1 MIEHTYQLVFIGAAL
16 FLFAVF
22 ASIISRRLGA
32 PLLLIFLLLGM
43 LAGEDGIGGI
53 RFDDIDTAFLIG
65 NLALAIIIFD
75 GGLGTRMD
83 TFRSSLRPALS
94 LATVGV
100 FLTAGITGAA
110 ACYILDLPWQE
121 GLLIGAI
128 VGSTDAAAVFGLIKN
143 AGLNLKD
150 RTGATL
156 EIESGSNDPMAIFL
170 TITLVEALS
179 SPAGLSGWLLVAELV
194 KQMGLG
200 LLFGVIGGYVIPAA
214 LRKVTLPVSLYPL
227 MVFAAAL
234 TLFGGTSFSGGS
246 GFLAIYIAGVMTGT
260 TSFLYMNDIRR
271 FHDGIAWLSQIGMFL
286 MLGLLV
292 TPSLLPP
299 IIIPALIIAGILIF
313 VARPL
318 AVAVSL
324 LPFRFP
330 WRDQVFVSWC
340 GLRGAV
346 PIILALFPSLAG
358 LENARTYFELVF
370 FVVLTSLV
378 IQGWTIAPMARW
390 LKVDLPVA
398 LKLPSFKSTHLPSNP
413 HKDLVVYQVVTGSSV
428 IGKSIYQL
436 VLPDSAQVV
445 ALIRNEIPLN
455 SNEEN
460 KLQESDQVVIV
471 ATTGMAEKLADL
483 FSPAISRMSSKLSS
497 NYFGDFSIRPNSALG
512 DLALLYN
519 FEIPDELKH
528 LTVGEHI
535 KRKFGGRPVVG
546 DALTFPQLKLTVKE
560 MKNGEISLIGLKL
573 NLDS

>member
-53 RFDDIDTAFLIG
+53 HFDDIDTAFLIG

-179 SPAGLSGWLLVAELV
+179 SPAGLSGWLLLAELA

-200 LLFGVIGGYVIPAA
+200 LLFGVLGGYAIPAA
-214 LRKVTLPVSLYPL
+214 LGKITLPVSLYPL

-260 TSFLYMNDIRR
+260 TSSLYMNDIRR

-313 VARPL
+313 IARPL

-330 WRDQVFVSWC
+330 VRDQVFVSWC

-346 PIILALFPSLAG
+346 PIILALFPALAG
-358 LENARTYFELVF
+358 LENARIYFELVF

-390 LKVDLPVA
+390 LKVDLPVT

-413 HKDLVVYQVVTGSSV
+413 HKDLVVYQVVAGSSV

-436 VLPDSAQVV
+436 VLPVSAQVV
-445 ALIRNEIPLN
+445 ALIRDEIPLN

-460 KLQESDQVVIV
+460 TLQESDQVVIV

-483 FSPAISRMSSKLSS
+483 FSPALSRMSSKQSS
-497 NYFGDFSIRPNSALG
+497 SYFGDFTIRPNSKLG
-512 DLALLYN
+512 DLALLYT
-519 FEIPDELKH
+519 FDIPDELKH

-535 KRKFGGRPVVG
+535 KRKFRGRPVVG

>member
-53 RFDDIDTAFLIG
+53 HFNDIDTAFLIG

-179 SPAGLSGWLLVAELV
+179 SPAGLSGWLLLAELA

-200 LLFGVIGGYVIPAA
+200 LLFGVLGGYAIPAA
-214 LRKVTLPVSLYPL
+214 LGKITLPVSLYPL

-260 TSFLYMNDIRR
+260 TSSLYMIDIRR

-313 VARPL
+313 IARPL

-330 WRDQVFVSWC
+330 VRDQVFVSWC

-358 LENARTYFELVF
+358 LENARIYFELVF

-390 LKVDLPVA
+390 LKVDLPVT

-413 HKDLVVYQVVTGSSV
+413 HKDLVVYQVVAGSSV

-436 VLPDSAQVV
+436 VLPVSAQVV
-445 ALIRNEIPLN
+445 ALIRDEIPLN

-460 KLQESDQVVIV
+460 TLQESDQVVIV

-483 FSPAISRMSSKLSS
+483 FSPALSRMSSKQSS
-497 NYFGDFSIRPNSALG
+497 SYFGDFTIRPNSKLG
-512 DLALLYN
+512 DLALLYT
-519 FEIPDELKH
+519 FDIPDELKH

-535 KRKFGGRPVVG
+535 KRKFRGRPVVG

>member
-53 RFDDIDTAFLIG
+53 HFDDIDTAFLIG

-179 SPAGLSGWLLVAELV
+179 SPAGLSGWLLLAELA

-200 LLFGVIGGYVIPAA
+200 LLFGVLGGYAIPAA
-214 LRKVTLPVSLYPL
+214 LGKITLPVSLYPL

-260 TSFLYMNDIRR
+260 TSSLYMNDIRR

-330 WRDQVFVSWC
+330 VRDQVFVSWC

-358 LENARTYFELVF
+358 LENARIYFELVF

-390 LKVDLPVA
+390 LKVDLPVT

-413 HKDLVVYQVVTGSSV
+413 HKDLVVYQVVAGSSV

-436 VLPDSAQVV
+436 VLPVSAQVV
-445 ALIRNEIPLN
+445 ALIRDEIPLN

-460 KLQESDQVVIV
+460 TLQESDQVVIV

-483 FSPAISRMSSKLSS
+483 FSPALSRMSSKQSS
-497 NYFGDFSIRPNSALG
+497 SYFGDFTIRPNSKLG
-512 DLALLYN
+512 DLALLYT
-519 FEIPDELKH
+519 FDIPDELKH

-535 KRKFGGRPVVG
+535 KRKFRGRPVVG

>member
-53 RFDDIDTAFLIG
+53 HFDDIDTAFLIG

-179 SPAGLSGWLLVAELV
+179 SPAGLSGWLLLAELA

-200 LLFGVIGGYVIPAA
+200 LLFGVLGGYAIPAA
-214 LRKVTLPVSLYPL
+214 LGKITLPVSLYPL

-260 TSFLYMNDIRR
+260 TSSLYMIDIRR

-313 VARPL
+313 IARPL

-330 WRDQVFVSWC
+330 VRDQVFVSWC

-358 LENARTYFELVF
+358 LENARIYFELVF

-390 LKVDLPVA
+390 LKVDLPVT

-413 HKDLVVYQVVTGSSV
+413 HKDLVVYQVVAGSSV

-436 VLPDSAQVV
+436 VLPVSAQVV
-445 ALIRNEIPLN
+445 ALIRDEIPLN

-460 KLQESDQVVIV
+460 TLQESDQVVIV

-483 FSPAISRMSSKLSS
+483 FSPALSRMSSKQSS
-497 NYFGDFSIRPNSALG
+497 SYFGDFTIRPNSKLG
-512 DLALLYN
+512 DLALLYT
-519 FEIPDELKH
+519 FDIPDELKH

-535 KRKFGGRPVVG
+535 KRKFRGRPVVG

>member
-1 MIEHTYQLVFIGAAL
+1 MEHTYQLVFIGAAL

-53 RFDDIDTAFLIG
+53 HFDDIDTAFLIG

-179 SPAGLSGWLLVAELV
+179 SPAGLSGWLLLAELA

-200 LLFGVIGGYVIPAA
+200 LLFGVLGGYAIPAA
-214 LRKVTLPVSLYPL
+214 LGKITLPVSLYPL

-260 TSFLYMNDIRR
+260 TSSLYMIDIRR

-313 VARPL
+313 IARPL

-330 WRDQVFVSWC
+330 VRDQVFVSWC

-358 LENARTYFELVF
+358 LENARIYFELVF

-390 LKVDLPVA
+390 LKVDLPVT

-413 HKDLVVYQVVTGSSV
+413 HKDLVVYQVVAGSSV

-436 VLPDSAQVV
+436 VLPVSAQVV
-445 ALIRNEIPLN
+445 ALIRDEIPLN

-460 KLQESDQVVIV
+460 TLQESDQVVIV

-483 FSPAISRMSSKLSS
+483 FSPALSRMSSKQSS
-497 NYFGDFSIRPNSALG
+497 SYFGDFTIRPNSKLG
-512 DLALLYN
+512 DLALLYT
-519 FEIPDELKH
+519 FDIPDELKH

-535 KRKFGGRPVVG
+535 KRKFRGRPVVG

>member
-1 MIEHTYQLVFIGAAL
+1 MIDHAYQLVFIGAAL
-16 FLFAVF
+16 TLFAVF
-22 ASIISRRLGA
+22 ASIVSRRLGA

-43 LAGEDGIGGI
+43 LAGEDGPGGI
-53 RFDDIDTAFLIG
+53 QFNDFDTAFLIG

-94 LATVGV
+94 LATIGV
-100 FLTAGITGAA
+100 LLTAGITGAA
-110 ACYILDLPWQE
+110 ACYILNLPWQE

-143 AGLNLKD
+143 AGLNLKE

-170 TITLVEALS
+170 TITLVELIS
-179 SPAGLSGWLLVAELV
+179 SPAGLSGWQLFAELM
-194 KQMGLG
+194 QQIGLG
-200 LLFGVIGGYVIPAA
+200 LVLGMLGGYIIPAA
-214 LRKVTLPVSLYPL
+214 LQKVTLPVSLYPL

-234 TLFGGTSFSGGS
+234 TLFGGTSVIGGS
-246 GFLAIYIAGVMTGT
+246 GFLAIYICGVMTGT

-271 FHDGIAWLSQIGMFL
+271 FHDGVAWLSQIGMFL

-299 IIIPALIIAGILIF
+299 IILPALIIAFVLIF

-318 AVAVSL
+318 AVALSL
-324 LPFRFP
+324 MPFRFP

-378 IQGWTIAPMARW
+378 IQGWTIAPMARC
-390 LKVDLPVA
+390 LKVDLPVS
-398 LKLPSFKSTHLPSNP
+398 LKLPIFMSTHLPSNP
-413 HKDLVVYQVVTGSSV
+413 HKDLVVYQVVAGSRA
-428 IGKSIYQL
+428 IGKSMQQL
-436 VLPDSAQVV
+436 ELPNNARL
-445 ALIRNEIPLN
+445 AAIIRDEIPLT
-455 SNEEN
+455 SDEN
-460 KLQESDQVVIV
+460 KTLNERDQVVIV
-471 ATTGMAEKLADL
+471 TTAGMAEKLAHT
-483 FSPAISRMSSKLSS
+483 FAPAIARMSSKQSS
-497 NYFGDFSIRPNSALG
+497 SYFGDFSISAGSALG
-512 DLALLYN
+512 DIASLYG
-519 FEIPDELKH
+519 FAIPEELKQ
-528 LTVGEHI
+528 LTVGEHLTQ
-535 KRKFGGRPVVG
+535 KFGGRPVVG
-546 DALTFPQLKLTVKE
+546 DALEFISVKLIVKE
-560 MKNGEISLIGLKL
+560 IKNGEISLIGLKL
-573 NLDS
+573 K

>member
-53 RFDDIDTAFLIG
+53 HFDDIDTAFLIG

-179 SPAGLSGWLLVAELV
+179 SPAGLSGWLLLAELA

-200 LLFGVIGGYVIPAA
+200 LLFGVLGGYAIPAA
-214 LRKVTLPVSLYPL
+214 LGKITLPVSLYPL

-260 TSFLYMNDIRR
+260 TSSLYMIDIRR
-271 FHDGIAWLSQIGMFL
+271 LHDGIAWLSQIGMFL

-313 VARPL
+313 IARPL

-330 WRDQVFVSWC
+330 VRDQVFVSWC

-358 LENARTYFELVF
+358 LENARIYFELVF

-390 LKVDLPVA
+390 LKVDLPVT

-413 HKDLVVYQVVTGSSV
+413 HKDLVVYQVVAGSSV

-436 VLPDSAQVV
+436 VLPVSAQVV
-445 ALIRNEIPLN
+445 ALIRDEIPLN

-460 KLQESDQVVIV
+460 TLQESDQVVIV

-483 FSPAISRMSSKLSS
+483 FSPALSRMSSKQSS
-497 NYFGDFSIRPNSALG
+497 SYFGDFTIRPNSKLG
-512 DLALLYN
+512 DLALLYT
-519 FEIPDELKH
+519 FDIPDELKH

-535 KRKFGGRPVVG
+535 KRKFRGRPVVG

>member
-53 RFDDIDTAFLIG
+53 HFNDIDTAFLIG

-179 SPAGLSGWLLVAELV
+179 SPAGLSGWLLLAELA

-200 LLFGVIGGYVIPAA
+200 LLFGVLGGYAIPAA
-214 LRKVTLPVSLYPL
+214 LGKITLPVSLYPL

-260 TSFLYMNDIRR
+260 TSSLYMNDIRR

-313 VARPL
+313 IARPL

-330 WRDQVFVSWC
+330 VRDQVFVSWC

-358 LENARTYFELVF
+358 LENARIYFELVF

-390 LKVDLPVA
+390 LKVDLPVT

-413 HKDLVVYQVVTGSSV
+413 HKDLVVYQVVAGSSV

-436 VLPDSAQVV
+436 VLPVSAQVV
-445 ALIRNEIPLN
+445 ALIRDEIPLN

-460 KLQESDQVVIV
+460 TLQESDQVVIV

-483 FSPAISRMSSKLSS
+483 FSPALSRMSSKQSS
-497 NYFGDFSIRPNSALG
+497 SYFGDFTIRPNSKLG
-512 DLALLYN
+512 DLALLYT
-519 FEIPDELKH
+519 FDIPDELKH

-535 KRKFGGRPVVG
+535 KRKFRGRPVVG

>member
-1 MIEHTYQLVFIGAAL
+1 MIDHTYQLVFIGAVL

-22 ASIISRRLGA
+22 ASIVSRRLGA

-53 RFDDIDTAFLIG
+53 QFDDVEAAFLIG

-100 FLTAGITGAA
+100 LLTAGITGAA
-110 ACYILDLPWQE
+110 ASYILDLPWQE

-143 AGLNLKD
+143 AGLNLKE

-170 TITLVEALS
+170 TITLVEVLS
-179 SPAGLSGWLLVAELV
+179 SPAGLSGWLLLVELV
-194 KQMGLG
+194 QQIGLG
-200 LLFGVIGGYVIPAA
+200 IIFGVIGGYIIPAA
-214 LRKVTLPVSLYPL
+214 LKKITLPVSLYPL

-234 TLFGGTSFSGGS
+234 TLFGGTSSIGGS
-246 GFLAIYIAGVMTGT
+246 GFLAIYIAGVMIGT

-286 MLGLLV
+286 ILGLLV

-299 IIIPALIIAGILIF
+299 IIVPALIIAFVLIF
-313 VARPL
+313 IARPL

-324 LPFRFP
+324 IPFHFP
-330 WRDQVFVSWC
+330 WRDQLFVSWC

-346 PIILALFPSLAG
+346 PIILALFPSLVG
-358 LENARTYFELVF
+358 LEHARTYFELVF

-378 IQGWTIAPMARW
+378 LQGWTIAPMARW
-390 LKVDLPVA
+390 LKVDLPVS
-398 LKLPSFKSTHLPSNP
+398 LKLPSFRSTHLPSNP
-413 HKDLVVYQVVTGSSV
+413 HKDLVVYQVVASSRT
-428 IGKSIYQL
+428 IGKLILQL
-436 VLPDSAQVV
+436 ALPDGAQVV
-445 ALIRNEIPLN
+445 ALIRDEIPLK
-455 SNEEN
+455 SDGEVLKEG
-460 KLQESDQVVIV
+460 DQVVIV
-471 ATTGMAEKLADL
+471 ATTGMAEKLAEV
-483 FSPAISRMSSKLSS
+483 FSPAISRISTKISS
-497 NYFGDFSIRPNSALG
+497 NYFGDFSIRASSSLG
-512 DLALLYN
+512 DLASLYG
-519 FEIPDELKH
+519 FEIPDELKDITIGEH
-528 LTVGEHI
+528 LTQ
-535 KRKFGGRPVVG
+535 KFRGRPVVG
-546 DALTFPQLKLTVKE
+546 DAQEFPPVKLIVKE
-560 MKNGEISLIGLKL
+560 IKNGEISLIGLKL
-573 NLDS
+573 NPDSP